1 MRQMSSNLSLRAL
14 CGAALLAIAA
24 GFAAHAAAPPASING
39 MWMLDPKEFG
49 DGVART
55 PLPLLPAVAAAQAER
70 RKATPVAAT
79 TLGDH
84 ALKCLPSGMPGMM
97 TNEFALEF
105 LETPGRVTVLS
116 ENNTLP
122 RSIYLTES
130 EHTKGLEAS
139 WNGHSI
145 GHYEGS
151 GARKTLV
158 VDTVNFND
166 RLGPITGRGVHSPTT
181 HLVEHYHLE
190 SPDVMVGEMTF
201 EDPSYLAK
209 PYTTVHHYLRIKGKA
224 ELWEYVCE
232 TNAAGWS
239 ERFEG
244 DPAAKL
250 TAK

>member
-1 MRQMSSNLSLRAL
+1 MPSNSFTRTRAAITVSTLS
-14 CGAALLAIAA
+14 ALLLLGARAE
-24 GFAAHAAAPPASING
+24 AAAPATITG

-49 DGVART
+49 DGAPRT

-70 RKATPVAAT
+70 RKAAPPAAQ
-79 TLGDH
+79 TLSDH

-97 TNEFALEF
+97 TNEFALEV
-105 LETPGRVTVLS
+105 LETPGRVTILS

-122 RSIYLTES
+122 RSIYLTETT
-130 EHTKGLEAS
+130 HTKGLEPS

-145 GHYEGS
+145 GHYEGA
-151 GARKTLV
+151 GAKTVLV

-181 HLVEHYHLE
+181 HLTERYHLA
-190 SPDVMVGEMTF
+190 SPDVLVGEMTF
-201 EDPSYLAK
+201 EDPNYLSK
-209 PYTTVHHYLRIKGKA
+209 PYTSLHHYLRIKGKA

-232 TNAAGWS
+232 TNAPGWS

-250 TAK
+250 SAK